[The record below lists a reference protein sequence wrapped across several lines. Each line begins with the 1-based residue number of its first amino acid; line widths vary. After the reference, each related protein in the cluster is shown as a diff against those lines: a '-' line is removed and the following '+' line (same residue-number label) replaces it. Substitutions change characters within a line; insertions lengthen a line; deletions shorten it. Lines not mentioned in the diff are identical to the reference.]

1 MSPKR
6 IPLSSLSRTKAGTV
20 PPAAMAA
27 EAPTTA
33 APSKPKKKTEEQ
45 TFTVRLD
52 VGTWKNL
59 KLASMNLRRPAS
71 DIVRDAIQAH
81 LKGLGGTKA

>member
-6 IPLSSLSRTKAGTV
+6 TSLSSLSRPKTGAT
-20 PPAAMAA
+20 PAAATETA
-27 EAPTTA
+27 SPA
-33 APSKPKKKTEEQ
+33 APAKPKKAKEAEQ

-59 KLASMNLRRPAS
+59 KLASMNLRKPAS
-71 DIVRDAIQAH
+71 DIVREAIQAH
-81 LKGLGGTKA
+81 LKGLGGTRA

>member
-1 MSPKR
+1 MTPKR
-6 IPLSSLSRTKAGTV
+6 TSLSSLSRPKAGAT
-20 PPAAMAA
+20 PNPASESATPVAA
-27 EAPTTA
+27 
-33 APSKPKKKTEEQ
+33 KPKKKVEEQ

-71 DIVRDAIQAH
+71 DIVREAIQAH
-81 LKGLGGTKA
+81 LKGLGGTKV